1 MRKYD
6 SETPNGIFY
15 KEDESGAIYQR
26 ELRGFCRQKRTA
38 LLLRSIGFK
47 MPIKLNKSGYIGSIS
62 YKGRNVNIFG
72 EKFSKIFSEEKNKY
86 SIEKSPFKDAF
97 EDAVN
102 S

>member
-1 MRKYD
+1 
-6 SETPNGIFY
+6 
-15 KEDESGAIYQR
+15 
-26 ELRGFCRQKRTA
+26 
-38 LLLRSIGFK
+38 

-72 EKFSKIFSEEKNKY
+72 EKFSEIFSEEKNKY